1 MNLQVRQLT
10 IEYPGQ
16 SLFLDAEIDVADDE
30 LVAVK
35 TALQDGGTSLLKGIA
50 GLLNGVSGSV
60 LLGEQD
66 VLRNPS
72 AELLHRIGYVYEAHG
87 LVSLMSVRDN
97 IALPL
102 IYHAQQFHPQ
112 LQPADID
119 LRLERICDNLGIDQA
134 IYQRQPHQ
142 INDVQSRLANLARA
156 LMVQPWLL
164 LIDELEGGMSE
175 RLLSDTIARIRD
187 FQQQYPVP
195 IIVTAMSDTVLKR
208 ADRVYRIDN
217 CKLVQER
224 P

>member
-1 MNLQVRQLT
+1 
-10 IEYPGQ
+10 
-16 SLFLDAEIDVADDE
+16 
-30 LVAVK
+30 
-35 TALQDGGTSLLKGIA
+35 
-50 GLLNGVSGSV
+50 
-60 LLGEQD
+60 
-66 VLRNPS
+66 
-72 AELLHRIGYVYEAHG
+72 
-87 LVSLMSVRDN
+87 MSVRDN

-119 LRLERICDNLGIDQA
+119 QRLEQICGSLGIGEA

-175 RLLSDTIARIRD
+175 SFLCDTLARIRD
-187 FQQQYPVP
+187 FQQQHPVP
-195 IIVTAMSDTVLKR
+195 IIVTAMSDTVLER

-217 CKLVQER
+217 RKLVQEG